1 MEEVKDDI
9 TNDETIDSN
18 VNVDETTENEP
29 TLETVTFQK
38 NKALKQ
44 RDEKQVEIE
53 ELKAKLAGG
62 STENKPAQT
71 VDKSDD
77 GLRSELET
85 IKFTVANKELDS
97 DNVAEIVD
105 YARGKGISLQEAK
118 KSPVIEAY
126 LKADQEQKSLSEASP
141 DGSRSP
147 KTKTQKQPATFDEHE
162 EWARKQMGI

>member
-1 MEEVKDDI
+1 MEEVKEDI
-9 TNDETIDSN
+9 TNDETVDTQ
-18 VNVDETTENEP
+18 VNEETTSENQPSIE
-29 TLETVTFQK
+29 TLTVQK
-38 NKALKQ
+38 SKALEQ
-44 RDEKQVEIE
+44 RDEARAKIVELE
-53 ELKAKLAGG
+53 ASAESSK
-62 STENKPAQT
+62 ENKPTQT

-141 DGSRSP
+141 DGTRSP
-147 KTKTQKQPATFDEHE
+147 KTKIQKQPTTFDEHE